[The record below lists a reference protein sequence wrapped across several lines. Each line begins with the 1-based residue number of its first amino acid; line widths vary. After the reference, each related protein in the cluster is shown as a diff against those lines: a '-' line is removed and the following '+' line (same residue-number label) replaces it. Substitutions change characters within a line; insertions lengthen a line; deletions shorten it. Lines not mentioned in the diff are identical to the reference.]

1 MSEILS
7 KSMHMSGAGTASSVA
22 AKTETNGDDLLF
34 AALFGG
40 ATGDISGDD
49 DKADAAV
56 LAGVFAVQA
65 SEQDDPESPPQE
77 ALLAMIAA
85 MQAAKGLDQKQA
97 GKAKDAASE
106 NSDATGLDED
116 HDALAD
122 MIATVPLGPHIDP
135 VNADAVNAD
144 AVNADAVNA
153 DAVNADAVNADA
165 VNADAVNGDAV
176 NADAVNADAVNADAV
191 NADAVNADAVN
202 ADAVNGD
209 LAKGAIA
216 EPLQNTKSIRTNMAF
231 EDGNLSS
238 QTTANL
244 PKIGLGPMQGLR
256 QGPMPQ
262 TVPVTPPNSIVKAV
276 GELATTGQAAP
287 SETFVG
293 PMPALSA
300 EAKMAANIANLR
312 AIRAANLEQR
322 NAEINAKLSGD
333 DAADFIGK
341 SDKAITTAASL
352 QQALM
357 TDSPMLMGDKMLTR
371 ATAGL
376 DMARPNQAS
385 SILAESASGA
395 NGQSLNNQTGG
406 QAGGQAGGQTG
417 GQTGGQ
423 AGGQSGG
430 QAGATSGGLLNNLNM
445 LQTLDMAQNNWTQML
460 LQRVQKGLAGGKDQ
474 LDFQLNPRNLGKMQI
489 SLVIQNDRTNIQ
501 IQTETSAAASML
513 SDSEAR
519 LAQMLEA
526 SGLRL
531 GNLNSGQSHG
541 FGGNMSGGHANQQNQ
556 AENSGK
562 AIAGKADD
570 DGDNSADLNSE
581 RSENLINIQA

>member
-7 KSMHMSGAGTASSVA
+7 KSMHMSGAGTGSSIA

-40 ATGDISGDD
+40 ATGDISADD

-56 LAGVFAVQA
+56 LAGLFAVQA
-65 SEQDDPESPPQE
+65 TEQDDPESPPQE

-85 MQAAKGLDQKQA
+85 MQAAKGSDQKQA

-106 NSDATGLDED
+106 TGVAASLDED
-116 HDALAD
+116 RDALAD
-122 MIATVPLGPHIDP
+122 MIVAVPLGPHINA
-135 VNADAVNAD
+135 VNSDAVK
-144 AVNADAVNA
+144 
-153 DAVNADAVNADA
+153 
-165 VNADAVNGDAV
+165 GDLAT
-176 NADAVNADAVNADAV
+176 
-191 NADAVNADAVN
+191 
-202 ADAVNGD
+202 GD
-209 LAKGAIA
+209 LAKAAIA
-216 EPLQNTKSIRTNMAF
+216 DPLQNTKSIRANMAF
-231 EDGNLSS
+231 EDGKSS
-238 QTTANL
+238 GHATGNS

-256 QGPMPQ
+256 QSPMVQ

-276 GELATTGQAAP
+276 GELATTGQVAL

-312 AIRAANLEQR
+312 AFRAANLEQR
-322 NAEINAKLSGD
+322 NVEINAKLSGD
-333 DAADFIGK
+333 AAADFMSK

-352 QQALM
+352 KQALM
-357 TDSPMLMGDKMLTR
+357 SDSMMAKSDKILAR
-371 ATAGL
+371 SAVGL

-385 SILAESASGA
+385 SSLADSASGA
-395 NGQSLNNQTGG
+395 HGQSLSHSAGG
-406 QAGGQAGGQTG
+406 QVGGQAGGQTGGQAG

-430 QAGATSGGLLNNLNM
+430 QAGAAAGGLLNNLNM
-445 LQTLDMAQNNWTQML
+445 LQTLDMAKNNWTEML

-541 FGGNMSGGHANQQNQ
+541 FGGNMSGGHANQQKQ
-556 AENSGK
+556 AENSDK
-562 AIAGKADD
+562 AIAGKVDD
-570 DGDNSADLNSE
+570 DGDNSADINTE

>member
-7 KSMHMSGAGTASSVA
+7 KSMHMSGAGAASSVA

-122 MIATVPLGPHIDP
+122 MIAAVPLGPHIDP

-144 AVNADAVNA
+144 AVNADAVK
-153 DAVNADAVNADA
+153 
-165 VNADAVNGDAV
+165 
-176 NADAVNADAVNADAV
+176 
-191 NADAVNADAVN
+191 
-202 ADAVNGD
+202 GD

-256 QGPMPQ
+256 PGPMPQ

-276 GELATTGQAAP
+276 GEPATTGQAAP

-293 PMPALSA
+293 PMPALSP

-352 QQALM
+352 KQALM
-357 TDSPMLMGDKMLTR
+357 TDSPMLMGDKMLAR

-385 SILAESASGA
+385 SILADSATGA

-406 QAGGQAGGQTG
+406 QTGGQAGGH
-417 GQTGGQ
+417 

-445 LQTLDMAQNNWTQML
+445 LQTLDMAKNNWTQML

-562 AIAGKADD
+562 ASAGKADD
-570 DGDNSADLNSE
+570 DGNNSADLNSE

>member
-7 KSMHMSGAGTASSVA
+7 KSMHMSGAGAASSVA

-56 LAGVFAVQA
+56 LTGVFAVQT

-122 MIATVPLGPHIDP
+122 MIAAVPLGPHIDP
-135 VNADAVNAD
+135 VNADAVNAA
-144 AVNADAVNA
+144 AVK
-153 DAVNADAVNADA
+153 
-165 VNADAVNGDAV
+165 GDLAKGDL
-176 NADAVNADAVNADAV
+176 AK
-191 NADAVNADAVN
+191 
-202 ADAVNGD
+202 GD

-256 QGPMPQ
+256 PGPMPK

-276 GELATTGQAAP
+276 GEPATTGQAAP

-300 EAKMAANIANLR
+300 EAKIAANIANLR

-352 QQALM
+352 KQALM
-357 TDSPMLMGDKMLTR
+357 TDSPMLMGDKMLAR

-385 SILAESASGA
+385 SILADSASGA

-406 QAGGQAGGQTG
+406 QTGGQAGGQTG
-417 GQTGGQ
+417 GQAGGQ
-423 AGGQSGG
+423 AGGQLGG

-445 LQTLDMAQNNWTQML
+445 LQTLDMAKNNWTQML

>member
-7 KSMHMSGAGTASSVA
+7 KSMHMSGAGAASSVA

-77 ALLAMIAA
+77 ALLAMIVA

-122 MIATVPLGPHIDP
+122 MIAAVPLGPHIDL
-135 VNADAVNAD
+135 
-144 AVNADAVNA
+144 
-153 DAVNADAVNADA
+153 
-165 VNADAVNGDAV
+165 
-176 NADAVNADAVNADAV
+176 VNADAV

-231 EDGNLSS
+231 EGGNLSS
-238 QTTANL
+238 QTTGNL
-244 PKIGLGPMQGLR
+244 PKIGLGSVQGLR
-256 QGPMPQ
+256 QAPMPQ

-276 GELATTGQAAP
+276 GEPATTGQAAP

-300 EAKMAANIANLR
+300 EAKIAANITNLR

-352 QQALM
+352 KQALM

-385 SILAESASGA
+385 SILADSASGA

-406 QAGGQAGGQTG
+406 QAGGQTG

-423 AGGQSGG
+423 AGGQLGG

-445 LQTLDMAQNNWTQML
+445 LQTLDMAKNNWTQLL
-460 LQRVQKGLAGGKDQ
+460 LQRVQTGLAGGKDQ

-570 DGDNSADLNSE
+570 DGDNSADLNLE